1 MDEKI
6 FRVLDANFNRAKEG
20 LRVCEDVSRFV
31 CDQAAWTRSFKD
43 VRHSLTDIQG
53 SLNRKAM
60 LKNRDI
66 ISDVGKRSSETE
78 FRRKDVRDIF
88 FANIQRVKESI
99 RVLEEFMKLLNKK
112 QAQELKAARYQI
124 YDLERK
130 THLRIVIRSATKDK

>member
-1 MDEKI
+1 MAKTIDEKI

-31 CDQAAWTRSFKD
+31 CDQSVWTRGFKD
-43 VRHSLTDIQG
+43 VRHSLTEIQG
-53 SLNRKAM
+53 SLNRKTM

-66 ISDVGKRSSETE
+66 VRDVGKRSSETE
-78 FRRKDVRDIF
+78 FRRKDVCDIF

-112 QAQELKAARYQI
+112 QAQELKATRYKI

-130 THLRIVIRSATKDK
+130 THQKFSF